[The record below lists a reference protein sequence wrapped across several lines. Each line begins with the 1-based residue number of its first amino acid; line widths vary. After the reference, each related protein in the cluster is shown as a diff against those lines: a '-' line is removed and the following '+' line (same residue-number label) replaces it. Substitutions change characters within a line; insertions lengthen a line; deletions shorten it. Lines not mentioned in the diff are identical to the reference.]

1 MPSTYSPN
9 LRLELIGSGEQ
20 QNVWGNTTNYNLGTL
35 LENAITGYAV
45 LSTIQD
51 GIDYTLL
58 AFDGSND
65 EARCMT
71 LWVPPFVVLTTPTNI
86 IAPAVPK
93 MYIITNNS
101 TGGYPVVI
109 SSGGA
114 SLGVSIPNGTTR
126 IVFSIGSDFYYAG
139 PTALQVL
146 TRAGATVDVGLN

>member
-35 LENAITGYAV
+35 IENAITGYAV
-45 LSTIQD
+45 LSAIQD

-71 LWVPPFVVLTTPTNI
+71 LFIPTIVVLTMPANI

-93 MYIITNNS
+93 MYVIINES
-101 TGGYPVVI
+101 DGGYPVNI
-109 SSGGA
+109 SSGG
-114 SLGVSIPNGTTR
+114 VSQSVSVPNGTTR
-126 IVFSIGSDFYYAG
+126 VVFTMGGDFYYAG
-139 PTALQVL
+139 STALQVL